1 MEYVEILSRWIHVG
15 TAIVLLG
22 GSVFTRFVLMPVAA
36 TLPDDA
42 HTLLREGVAARWR
55 KFVGI
60 GIGLLL
66 LSGLYNYVVVSVP
79 KHRGDGLYHGLMG
92 AKMLLSLGVFF
103 LASAL
108 TGRASA
114 FESLRSNSRRWLGL
128 LILLTAL
135 VVAIAGFLKIAA
147 KPTTAEPADND
158 SAAVTLPASPCDIAG
173 VRIAPSPR
181 YSA

>member
-1 MEYVEILSRWIHVG
+1 MEYVDILSRWIHVG

-42 HTLLREGVAARWR
+42 HTQLREGIAARWR

-108 TGRASA
+108 TGRAAA
-114 FESLRSNSRRWLGL
+114 FESLRNNSRRWLGV
-128 LILLTAL
+128 LIVMTAL

-147 KPTTAEPADND
+147 KPTTSGPESGND
-158 SAAVTLPASPCDIAG
+158 AAATLPAEPEHSAG
-173 VRIAPSPR
+173 IRFS
-181 YSA
+181 